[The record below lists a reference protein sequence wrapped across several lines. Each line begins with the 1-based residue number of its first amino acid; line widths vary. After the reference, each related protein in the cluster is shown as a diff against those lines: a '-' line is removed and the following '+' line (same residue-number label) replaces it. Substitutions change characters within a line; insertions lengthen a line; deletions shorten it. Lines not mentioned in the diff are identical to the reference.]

1 MNEMTKE
8 GNVRLEGE
16 EEGEEEVWK
25 QLIRKHFYTNF
36 SKEYGKFD

>member
-1 MNEMTKE
+1 MNAMTKE
-8 GNVRLEGE
+8 GNMRLEGE
-16 EEGEEEVWK
+16 EEEEVWK